1 MKLKAEGRPY
11 HPTQGHE
18 WRRETLSHPRRVKPK
33 ETREEVERATR
44 EYLASGRKIT
54 RLMNINTII
63 PNEIATSIEEADRY
77 IDQSWTSEF

>member
-1 MKLKAEGRPY
+1 MKFANEKLY

-33 ETREEVERATR
+33 ETHEEIERATR
-44 EYLASGRKIT
+44 EYLASGRRIK
-54 RLMNINTII
+54 RLVDINTII

-77 IDQSWTSEF
+77 IDQSWSSEF

>member
-1 MKLKAEGRPY
+1 MKFANEKLY

-18 WRRETLSHPRRVKPK
+18 WRREPLSYPRRAKPK
-33 ETREEVERATR
+33 ETHEEIERATR

-77 IDQSWTSEF
+77 IDQSWSSEF

>member
-1 MKLKAEGRPY
+1 MKFTNEKLY
-11 HPTQGHE
+11 HPTQGHS
-18 WRRETLSHPRRVKPK
+18 WRKESLSHPRRVKPK

>member
-1 MKLKAEGRPY
+1 MKFANEKLY
-11 HPTQGHE
+11 HPTQGHS
-18 WRRETLSHPRRVKPK
+18 WRKESLSHPRRVKPK

>member
-1 MKLKAEGRPY
+1 MKFANEKLY
-11 HPTQGHE
+11 HPTQGHS
-18 WRRETLSHPRRVKPK
+18 WRKESLSHPRRVVPKP
-33 ETREEVERATR
+33 THEEIESATR
-44 EYLASGRKIT
+44 KYLASGRRIK

>member
-1 MKLKAEGRPY
+1 MKFANEKLY
-11 HPTQGHE
+11 HPTQGHS
-18 WRRETLSHPRRVKPK
+18 WRKESLSYPRRVAPKP
-33 ETREEVERATR
+33 THEEVERATR

-77 IDQSWTSEF
+77 IDQSWASEF